1 MSATMIDL
9 SSYEFIIAIRT
20 FKFLESG
27 KHFPK
32 NVLPRQVFLPKEHD
46 KFIDVPVFIALMLG
60 Y

>member
-1 MSATMIDL
+1 MIDL
-9 SSYEFIIAIRT
+9 SPYEFIIAIRT

-32 NVLPRQVFLPKEHD
+32 NVLPCQVFLPKEHD